1 VNRDSNDVTH
11 NDEWDWYDGN
21 REEIHQE
28 FLELLE
34 ASVLSRMFGNEIED
48 YHRKKN
54 PSIMRGQ
61 VDEVLG
67 KVGSRNR
74 TTAGGGK
81 RKGGHAAAGKSTNKK
96 HKIVIGNDEEKKPDK
111 DIYFSFGELIEL
123 AYKKE
128 PIKKDSSSRTIL
140 FQSSSLSNKE
150 SSTLEP
156 AAPEPKKND
165 SKADNN
171 KNKNNSKIPKTS
183 VVGLGTGTFRD
194 RQKLSH
200 RLLIWISKREA
211 ASSSSTDGG
220 LSSSKT
226 EGIYRTEMI
235 PISSLF
241 RKPAELM
248 TLSDDEEEDD

>member
-1 VNRDSNDVTH
+1 MNRGSSSSSNDAN
-11 NDEWDWYDGN
+11 NDEWDWYNGN

-34 ASVLSRMFGNEIED
+34 ASVLSRMFGNEIEY

-54 PSIMRGQ
+54 PSIMQGQ

-74 TTAGGGK
+74 TTSGGVK
-81 RKGGHAAAGKSTNKK
+81 RKGGHAAAGKSAQKNGTNKK
-96 HKIVIGNDEEKKPDK
+96 QNIVTGNDDEKKPDK
-111 DIYFSFGELIEL
+111 DIYFSFGELIQL

-128 PIKKDSSSRTIL
+128 PFKKDRSSRTIL
-140 FQSSSLSNKE
+140 FQSSSSNKE
-150 SSTLEP
+150 SSSPLEP
-156 AAPEPKKND
+156 SAAREPKKND
-165 SKADNN
+165 GSKTPE
-171 KNKNNSKIPKTS
+171 KL
-183 VVGLGTGTFRD
+183 VVGIGTGTFRD

-200 RLLIWISKREA
+200 RLLIWISKSEAA
-211 ASSSSTDGG
+211 ASSASTDGE